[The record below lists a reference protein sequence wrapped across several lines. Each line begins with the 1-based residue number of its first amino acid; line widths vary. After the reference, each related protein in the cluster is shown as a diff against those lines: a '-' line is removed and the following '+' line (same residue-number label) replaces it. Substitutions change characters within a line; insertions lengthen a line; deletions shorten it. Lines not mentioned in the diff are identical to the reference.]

1 MLRLDRLILAC
12 RALDLIGCPFPA
24 LLPVVVELPAFSLY
38 LLSHL
43 QADLQRR
50 RLQRVAN
57 VLTDDIIQH
66 LTHQGLT
73 ARRALVHRHAA
84 TIVT

>member
-12 RALDLIGCPFPA
+12 RPLDLIVRPFQA
-24 LLPVVVELPAFSLY
+24 LLPVVVELPALSLY
-38 LLSHL
+38 ILSHL

-50 RLQRVAN
+50 RLQRVEN
-57 VLTDDIIQH
+57 VLTDEIIQH

-73 ARRALVHRHAA
+73 ARLAIVHRQAA